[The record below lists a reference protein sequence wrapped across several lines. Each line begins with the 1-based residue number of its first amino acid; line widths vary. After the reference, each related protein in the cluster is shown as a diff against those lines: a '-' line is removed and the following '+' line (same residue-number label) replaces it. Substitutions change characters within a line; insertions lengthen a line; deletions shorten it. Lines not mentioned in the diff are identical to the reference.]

1 MAFTFTGSAGQGKK
15 KKQKTKNPNQT
26 NKKTDTLNFKCYD
39 ELHLYKSFQLGKTK
53 AATMKLLYKTRDFD
67 TSRKHGNRIHSI
79 KVLKN
84 E

>member
-1 MAFTFTGSAGQGKK
+1 MGFTSTSSAGQGKK
-15 KKQKTKNPNQT
+15 EKTKRLT
-26 NKKTDTLNFKCYD
+26 VTLNFKCYD
-39 ELHLYKSFQLGKTK
+39 ELHLCKSFQLGKTK
-53 AATMKLLYKTRDFD
+53 TATMKLLYKTRDFD

>member
-1 MAFTFTGSAGQGKK
+1 MAFTSTSSAGQGKK
-15 KKQKTKNPNQT
+15 K
-26 NKKTDTLNFKCYD
+26 NKKTDKVTLNSKCYD
-39 ELHLYKSFQLGKTK
+39 ELHLYKSFQLGKTET
-53 AATMKLLYKTRDFD
+53 ATMKLLYKTRDFD